1 MAKKE
6 PIVLSKK
13 DMEKL
18 HKDGKLNID
27 GTLLVYDVTP
37 KSTTKTEEESEEEL
51 EELVDYDGSIVGSK
65 IPLGWENVKTM
76 SATKTMDATI
86 PSSRQSG
93 QNGLYSNALRRF
105 WGESVEEVS
114 EHDMTDVLGYDDTI
128 HMDAGETIEYF
139 KNEHDMEEDEAEDRA
154 ESMGKTTSLDK
165 KSDDGESFQRLV
177 EDDDVLNMLEI
188 ILSKKDKDVGVQ
200 GNDGPELPHYIDK
213 KLRLIQKYARNNN
226 VNMNSIVN
234 KLKNE

>member
-6 PIVLSKK
+6 PISIYQD

-18 HKDGKLNID
+18 HKDGTLEKD
-27 GTLLVYDVTP
+27 GITLVYIPDP
-37 KSTTKTEEESEEEL
+37 ELPNNSEEEL

-76 SATKTMDATI
+76 SATKTTDATV
-86 PSSRQSG
+86 PMSRQSG
-93 QNGLYSNALRRF
+93 EQGRGYFFRRY
-105 WGESVEEVS
+105 WGESVEELG
-114 EHDMTDVLGYDDTI
+114 EHDMSDVLGYDDTI

-139 KNEHDMEEDEAEDRA
+139 KKEHGMEEDEAEDRA

-165 KSDDGESFQRLV
+165 KSDSGESFQRLV

-188 ILSKKDKDVGVQ
+188 ILSKKDENSGVQ
-200 GNDGPELPHYIDK
+200 DVSGEDSMLDRKIRHLK
-213 KLRLIQKYARNNN
+213 KYARNSGYS
-226 VNMNSIVN
+226 MDELI
-234 KLKNE
+234 KLMSHE

>member
-1 MAKKE
+1 
-6 PIVLSKK
+6 
-13 DMEKL
+13 
-18 HKDGKLNID
+18 
-27 GTLLVYDVTP
+27 
-37 KSTTKTEEESEEEL
+37 
-51 EELVDYDGSIVGSK
+51 
-65 IPLGWENVKTM
+65 M